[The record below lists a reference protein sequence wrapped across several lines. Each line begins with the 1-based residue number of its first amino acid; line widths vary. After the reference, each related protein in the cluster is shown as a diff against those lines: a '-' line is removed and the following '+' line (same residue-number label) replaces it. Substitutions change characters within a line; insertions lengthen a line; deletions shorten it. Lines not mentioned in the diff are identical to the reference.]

1 MFYKCLY
8 CFLNLIVVNKK
19 CEIEGGRFMKRLFK
33 KLAAVGTALTMILPM
48 AACGGGSGATHSD
61 TLKKTINVAFDAQ
74 PNTYDPH
81 ASGATAVAQVATWIF
96 EKLFELDENGEPKCQ
111 LCESYDVN
119 SDNTEWTFHIRT
131 GVKFHNGETMD
142 ADDVAASMNRWYSK
156 STIAQKAIQTTSQFE
171 AVDDSAVKIKLDAPC
186 LLLPYIIANDVQQAS
201 IMPKSVIDVA
211 GNNNLSVD
219 QLIGTSSLKF
229 TEWVVDSYIRLDKFD
244 DYVPFT
250 EEYSGDWG
258 NKSVNFDTA
267 MVYIVTDSTTRA
279 NGLETGEYDIAF
291 NIQNADVTRL
301 NASDNVKVENYG
313 QGDMTIT
320 MNKSSGAL
328 FNDFKWRQ
336 VIGYAVD
343 IAQMMEAAYP
353 TIDGYCPYVVDGS
366 YFEGDSP
373 WHTDVSEA
381 VSQNVSKAKELLKEL
396 NYDGTPIRMVTTET
410 YPNQYNAALV
420 MKQELEAVG
429 LTVDLQVYEWGT
441 LLTKIA
447 DPTAF
452 DLYPMSYPYDDNPAS
467 KNYIRKTNTS
477 GYTNDATLDQYI
489 LNMNSLS
496 SYSDA
501 QEYWKTTIQPYCIET
516 MQIIHIGDYKI
527 NVGLTKNV
535 EDFRFYHNIQLGGV
549 KVYEE

>member
-1 MFYKCLY
+1 
-8 CFLNLIVVNKK
+8 
-19 CEIEGGRFMKRLFK
+19 MKRLFK

-171 AVDDSAVKIKLDAPC
+171 AVDDSTVKIKLDAPC

-477 GYTNDATLDQYI
+477 GYTNDSVLDQYI

-496 SYSDA
+496 SYDEA
-501 QEYWKTTIQPYCIET
+501 QKYWQDIIQPYCIET
-516 MQIIHIGDYKI
+516 MQIIHMGDYMI
-527 NVGLTKNV
+527 NVGLSNNV
-535 EDFRFYHNIQLGGV
+535 ENFRFYNNIQLGGV

>member
-1 MFYKCLY
+1 
-8 CFLNLIVVNKK
+8 
-19 CEIEGGRFMKRLFK
+19 MKRLVK
-33 KLAAVGTALTMILPM
+33 KLAALSMSAVMILPM
-48 AACGGGSGATHSD
+48 TACGVESGVAHSD
-61 TLKKTINVAFDAQ
+61 TLKKTINVAYDAQ

-81 ASGATAVAQVATWIF
+81 ASGATAVAQIATWVF
-96 EKLFELDENGEPKCQ
+96 EKLFELDEKGEPKCQ

-156 STIAQKAIQTTSQFE
+156 STIAQKAIQTDSKFE
-171 AVDDSAVKIKLDAPC
+171 ATDSSTVKIKLDSPC

-201 IMPKSVIDVA
+201 IMPKSIIDIA

-229 TEWVVDSYIRLDKFD
+229 TEWAVDSYIRLDKFE

-267 MVYIVTDSTTRA
+267 MVYIVSDPTTRA
-279 NGLETGEYDIAF
+279 NGLETGEYDIAI
-291 NIQNADVTRL
+291 NIQNADVSRL
-301 NASDNVKVENYG
+301 DSLENVSIENYG

>member
-1 MFYKCLY
+1 
-8 CFLNLIVVNKK
+8 
-19 CEIEGGRFMKRLFK
+19 MKRLVK
-33 KLAAVGTALTMILPM
+33 KLAALSMSAVMILPM
-48 AACGGGSGATHSD
+48 TACGGGSGVAHSD
-61 TLKKTINVAFDAQ
+61 TLKKTINVAYDAQ

-81 ASGATAVAQVATWIF
+81 ASGATAVAQIATWVF
-96 EKLFELDENGEPKCQ
+96 EKLFELDEKGEPKCQ

-156 STIAQKAIQTTSQFE
+156 STIAQKAIQTDSKFE
-171 AVDDSAVKIKLDAPC
+171 ATDSSTVKIKLDSPC

-201 IMPKSVIDVA
+201 IMPKSIIDIA

-229 TEWVVDSYIRLDKFD
+229 TEWAVDSYIRLDKFE

-267 MVYIVTDSTTRA
+267 MVYIVSDSTTRA

-291 NIQNADVTRL
+291 NIQNSDVSRL
-301 NASDNVKVENYG
+301 DSLENVSVENYG

-320 MNKSSGAL
+320 MNKSAGAL

-343 IAQMMEAAYP
+343 IAQMMEASYP
-353 TIDGYCPYVVDGS
+353 TIDGYCPYMVDGS
-366 YFEGDSP
+366 YFEENSP
-373 WHTDVSEA
+373 WHTDVSET
-381 VSQNVSKAKELLKEL
+381 VSQNISKAKQLLNELDYK
-396 NYDGTPIRMVTTET
+396 GTSIRMVTTET
-410 YPNQYNAALV
+410 YPNLYNAALV
-420 MKQELEAVG
+420 MKQQLEDIG
-429 LTVDLQVYEWGT
+429 LNVDLQVYEWGT

-477 GYTNDATLDQYI
+477 GYTNDSVLDQYI

-496 SYSDA
+496 SYDEA
-501 QEYWKTTIQPYCIET
+501 QKYWQDIIQPYCIET
-516 MQIIHIGDYKI
+516 MQIIHMGDYMI
-527 NVGLTKNV
+527 NVGLSNNV
-535 EDFRFYHNIQLGGV
+535 ENFRFYNNIQLGGV

>member
-1 MFYKCLY
+1 M
-8 CFLNLIVVNKK
+8 
-19 CEIEGGRFMKRLFK
+19 
-33 KLAAVGTALTMILPM
+33 
-48 AACGGGSGATHSD
+48 HSQ
-61 TLKKTINVAFDAQ
+61 I
-74 PNTYDPH
+74 YDPH

-111 LCESYDVN
+111 LCESYDVS

-171 AVDDSAVKIKLDAPC
+171 AVDDSTVKIKLDAPC

-267 MVYIVTDSTTRA
+267 MIYIVTDSTTRA

-291 NIQNADVTRL
+291 NIQNSDVSRL

-366 YFEGDSP
+366 YFGRRF
-373 WHTDVSEA
+373 A
-381 VSQNVSKAKELLKEL
+381 MA
-396 NYDGTPIRMVTTET
+396 YRCIRSSFTE
-410 YPNQYNAALV
+410 
-420 MKQELEAVG
+420 
-429 LTVDLQVYEWGT
+429 
-441 LLTKIA
+441 
-447 DPTAF
+447 
-452 DLYPMSYPYDDNPAS
+452 
-467 KNYIRKTNTS
+467 
-477 GYTNDATLDQYI
+477 
-489 LNMNSLS
+489 
-496 SYSDA
+496 
-501 QEYWKTTIQPYCIET
+501 CI
-516 MQIIHIGDYKI
+516 
-527 NVGLTKNV
+527 
-535 EDFRFYHNIQLGGV
+535 
-549 KVYEE
+549 